1 MTNFETSQGFINIGA
16 YRLNVTARLDQIN
29 RQYMTAIVEK
39 TVKLWL
45 FVAKAISEN
54 KRKAEWPDGVALT
67 PEDIV
72 KPNYFAPIDE
82 PRCTVWGDCAANV
95 GFTVHSYS
103 NAQDALDV
111 YWSRHDALTLF
122 AISHPP
128 QSPETPKT
136 PQNGANA
143 NVGANPAQSAPLQD
157 GVISATR
164 APNPKSVEYADGQLV
179 AFGVNKVA
187 MGANKGSA
195 TYALWGSLGQKYPL
209 TTIYKNKPNSD
220 ENSPNYIAI
229 KDFIVGLGLSVDAG
243 KVEATGN
250 WTLICKAVHVP
261 QSDGTKK
268 EYLNVM
274 SMTAV
279 QIGQVA

>member
-122 AISHPP
+122 AVSHPP
-128 QSPETPKT
+128 QVPETPKT
-136 PQNGANA
+136 AQNSANA
-143 NVGANPAQSAPLQD
+143 NVARNNDYPPPILE
-157 GVISATR
+157 GVIEATR
-164 APNPKSVEYADGQLV
+164 APNPKEVLYSDGQLV
-179 AFGVNKVA
+179 SFEVNRIV
-187 MGANKGSA
+187 MGTNNGSV
-195 TYALWGSLGQKYPL
+195 TYALWGPLGAKYPL
-209 TTIYKNKPNSD
+209 KTIYKTRAGSD
-220 ENSPNYIAI
+220 ANSPDYIAM
-229 KDFIVGLGLSVDAG
+229 KDLIVNLALSVDAG
-243 KVEATGN
+243 KIEATGK
-250 WTLICKAVHVP
+250 WIMVCKATHVP
-261 QSDGTKK
+261 QPDGSKK
-268 EYLNVM
+268 EYLNIQ
-274 SMTAV
+274 SPKEFLSPA
-279 QIGQVA
+279 A

>member
-1 MTNFETSQGFINIGA
+1 MTNMDTSQGFINIGA
-16 YRLNVTARLDQIN
+16 YRLNVTARLDEIN

-72 KPNYFAPIDE
+72 KPGYFAPISE

-122 AISHPP
+122 AVSHPP
-128 QSPETPKT
+128 VATNTPAAT
-136 PQNGANA
+136 QNAPNA
-143 NVGANPAQSAPLQD
+143 NVVRNSDQHAPILE
-157 GVISATR
+157 GVFEATR
-164 APNPKSVEYADGQLV
+164 APNPKEVLYADGQLV
-179 AFGVNKVA
+179 SFQVNKIV
-187 MGANKGSA
+187 MGTNNGSV
-195 TYALWGSLGQKYPL
+195 TYALWGPLGQKYPL
-209 TTIYKNKPNSD
+209 KTIYKTRAGSD
-220 ENSPNYIAI
+220 ANSPDYIAM
-229 KDFIVGLGLSVDAG
+229 KDLIVSLALSVDAG
-243 KVEATGN
+243 KIEATGN
-250 WTLICKAVHVP
+250 WIMVCKATHVSQP
-261 QSDGTKK
+261 DGSKK
-268 EYLNVM
+268 EYLNIL
-274 SMTAV
+274 SPKEAL
-279 QIGQVA
+279 QPAA